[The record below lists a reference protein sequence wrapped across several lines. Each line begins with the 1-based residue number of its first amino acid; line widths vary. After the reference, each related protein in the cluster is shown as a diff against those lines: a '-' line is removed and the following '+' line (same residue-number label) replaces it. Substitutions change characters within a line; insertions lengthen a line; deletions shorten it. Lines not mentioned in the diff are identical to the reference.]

1 MCSRDAHHLMTSAC
15 GIPEVKCQLLL
26 HTNHQLRQNNVVAD
40 EIFTS
45 LPVID

>member
-1 MCSRDAHHLMTSAC
+1 MASAC

-26 HTNHQLRQNNVVAD
+26 HTNDQLRQNYVVTD
-40 EIFTS
+40 ETLAS